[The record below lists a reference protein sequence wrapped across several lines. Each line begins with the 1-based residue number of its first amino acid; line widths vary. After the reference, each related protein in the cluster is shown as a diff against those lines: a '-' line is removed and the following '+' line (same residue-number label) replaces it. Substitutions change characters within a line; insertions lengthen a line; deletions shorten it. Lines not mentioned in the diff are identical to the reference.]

1 MSSMCVDGEVW
12 YIRHLTYICI
22 IAVDTLAFTKPSNT
36 STTHRK
42 SPYCCSP

>member
-1 MSSMCVDGEVW
+1 MCVDGEVW

-22 IAVDTLAFTKPSNT
+22 IAVNTLASTEPPNT
-36 STTHRK
+36 SITHRK